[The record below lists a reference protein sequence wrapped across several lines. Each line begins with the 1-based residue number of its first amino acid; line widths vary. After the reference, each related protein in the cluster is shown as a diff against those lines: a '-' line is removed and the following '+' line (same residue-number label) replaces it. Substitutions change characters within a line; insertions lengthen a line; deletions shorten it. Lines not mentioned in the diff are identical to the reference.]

1 MEDNEISGYGN
12 GVSIS
17 LADTDTVTGN
27 QIKMKKTSAYSNL
40 GIYAKDARGTV
51 ITGNTVSGTANAGI
65 YINEA
70 RYAKGSGEKNL
81 VSDNGVSA
89 AGGDGIYLQSVNAA
103 STAEEKYGWK
113 SAGGSGIRVKIRRKH
128 PAILGNTLRL

>member
-1 MEDNEISGYGN
+1 M
-12 GVSIS
+12 
-17 LADTDTVTGN
+17 
-27 QIKMKKTSAYSNL
+27 
-40 GIYAKDARGTV
+40 

-70 RYAKGSGEKNL
+70 GYAKGSGEKNL

-103 STAEEKYGWK
+103 STAEKNTVK
-113 SAGGSGIRVKIRRKH
+113 SAGGSGIGSDPEETSAFSGIH
-128 PAILGNTLRL
+128 AL